1 MLIQFGHRML
11 WIEGLRKEYIMN
23 KVNALVFV
31 CAILFGLVNAQA
43 QSQPSRRVRGAITGF
58 NGYELQVKT
67 REGNDLQVGITSDTK
82 IKVLVPRKMS
92 DIKQGSFVGVTAIQH
107 GPGTPLQAREVH
119 LFAPAQRGTGEGHY
133 DWDLE
138 PGSSMTNANV
148 DAIVD
153 ANNGKELTL
162 SYKGG
167 SQKIIVPQDVPI
179 VSFQPA
185 DRSLLKAGAQVFMI
199 TQQAADG
206 SLTAQHISVGKNGMR
221 PPM

>member
-1 MLIQFGHRML
+1 
-11 WIEGLRKEYIMN
+11 MN
-23 KVNALVFV
+23 KIMALLMVV
-31 CAILFGLVNAQA
+31 LAVGNAQA
-43 QSQPSRRVRGAITGF
+43 QSLPNVRIRGSITAIDGH
-58 NGYELQVKT
+58 GLQVRT
-67 REGNDLQVGITSDTK
+67 REGKDLKVGIADTTK
-82 IKVLVPRKMS
+82 INVLTPLKLKDV
-92 DIKQGSFVGVTAIQH
+92 KQGSFVGVTAIQH

-153 ANNGKELTL
+153 TNNGEELKL

-167 SQKIIVPQDVPI
+167 SQQILVSRDVPI
-179 VSFQPA
+179 VAIKPA
-185 DRSLLKAGAQVFMI
+185 AGKSLLKVGAQIFCI
-199 TQQAADG
+199 AKQAADG
-206 SLTAQHISVGKNGMR
+206 SLTAQHISVGEHGLK

>member
-1 MLIQFGHRML
+1 
-11 WIEGLRKEYIMN
+11 MN
-23 KVNALVFV
+23 KVNALVF
-31 CAILFGLVNAQA
+31 AGTILFGLTNALA
-43 QSQPSRRVRGAITGF
+43 QPQPTIRIRGAVTAFDGH
-58 NGYELQVKT
+58 ELQVKT
-67 REGNDLQVGITSDTK
+67 REGKELKMNLADDTK
-82 IKVLVPRKMS
+82 VNVLSALKMS

-119 LFAPAQRGTGEGHY
+119 VFPESLRGTGEGHY

-148 DAIVD
+148 DAIV
-153 ANNGKELTL
+153 NTNTGEELTL

-167 SQKIIVPQDVPI
+167 SQKIVVPKGIPI
-179 VSFQPA
+179 VTFTPA
-185 DRSLLKAGAQVFMI
+185 DKSLLKAGARVFII

-206 SLTAQHISVGKNGMR
+206 SLTAQRMLVGKNGMK

>member
-1 MLIQFGHRML
+1 
-11 WIEGLRKEYIMN
+11 MN
-23 KVNALVFV
+23 KVKALLLAAMV
-31 CAILFGLVNAQA
+31 LFGLTNALA
-43 QSQPSRRVRGAITGF
+43 QTQPQQQPTVRIRGAVTGF
-58 NGYELQVKT
+58 DGHEVQVKS
-67 REGNDLQVGITSDTK
+67 REGKQLKMSVTDNTK
-82 IKVLVPRKMS
+82 INVLSPLKMS

-119 LFAPAQRGTGEGHY
+119 VFPEAQRGTGEGHY

-148 DAIVD
+148 DAVVD
-153 ANNGKELTL
+153 TNSGKELTL

-167 SQKIIVPQDVPI
+167 SQKIVVPKGVPVI
-179 VSFQPA
+179 TFIPA
-185 DRSLLKAGAQVFMI
+185 DKSVLKAGARVFII

-206 SLTAQHISVGKNGMR
+206 SLTAQRMLVGKGRMK